1 MPGLTVSASGDVRAT
16 PGREG
21 PLARALGR
29 LTPREAWLLAGMC
42 LVALVVAA
50 FYALEWSSSERDR
63 YAAAQAD
70 LTLARQDRAIATQR
84 GAEGV
89 SNADASAAGAWSL
102 HARNLWLAR
111 LKIEQ
116 ALSAAATSARLP
128 SPQIKIAQ
136 ALEDNSAAPLLKAEV
151 SGPYVA
157 GPWVA
162 FMRALAG
169 SGLVFVIDKLDVSD
183 ADTSQYSLTLLLP
196 VALDEAPAEASPT
209 P

>member
-1 MPGLTVSASGDVRAT
+1 MTVSASGELRAT
-16 PGREG
+16 PGGDGWVR
-21 PLARALGR
+21 RAVGR
-29 LTPREAWLLAGMC
+29 LTPREAWLLAAMA

-50 FYALEWSSSERDR
+50 FYALEWSSGERDR

-70 LTLARQDRAIATQR
+70 LALARQNRAIAAQR
-84 GAEGV
+84 GAEGA

-116 ALSAAATSARLP
+116 ALSAAAAAAHLP

-162 FMRALAG
+162 FMRALSA

-183 ADTSQYSLTLLLP
+183 ADTSQYSLTLLAP
-196 VALDEAPAEASPT
+196 VALDEAPAAAAEPT